1 MLLDVIVGEDAA
13 VKVWSRTGMLRSVLV
28 QSSKHPLSL
37 LFLISSRLY
46 FQVAQ
51 CMLQHGRLTL
61 TKSSIQLVAH

>member
-1 MLLDVIVGEDAA
+1 MLLDAIVGEDAA

-28 QSSKHPLSL
+28 QSSKHALNL

-51 CMLQHGRLTL
+51 CMLRHGRLTL
-61 TKSSIQLVAH
+61 TKSSTQLVAL